1 MRKFDFLSVGA
12 EIIAG
17 LTSSSFQIIDF
28 LAKQLYHRMRET
40 PSALQ
45 KTTDESLCS
54 ACSRLKENEHLRSL
68 REQLSMQPQIWDSEK
83 NLRELVTRK
92 GEKYDEEEL
101 LEETLESLEAL
112 NE

>member
-17 LTSSSFQIIDF
+17 LTSSTFRILDF

-40 PSALQ
+40 ATTHQ
-45 KTTDESLCS
+45 KTTDDSLCS

-68 REQLSMQPQIWDSEK
+68 REQLSIQPQVWDSEK
-83 NLRELVTRK
+83 NLKELVTRK
-92 GEKYDEEEL
+92 GEKYD
-101 LEETLESLEAL
+101 
-112 NE
+112 